1 MRGTDGVAAVG
12 AAQAA
17 EAGPTL
23 HWTARAGSVDEV
35 ERELGRI
42 WAAADL
48 EVQTP
53 DGPERRIAARS
64 SVLNL
69 VVVARRPE
77 LGVRA
82 AATVAGLTGRHPS
95 RTLILAAVDPDGP
108 SSLDARVE
116 AACRLPTPETFESC
130 TEVIHLALGGEAG
143 RHLAASV
150 APLLVHDLPVVV
162 WWPGDPPLGSD
173 QARDLLDLAD
183 RLVVDGSRWSGDGLA
198 RLAELARLTARGEPS
213 VFDFAVVRQ
222 ARWRE
227 AIAAVFDRSEFLPF
241 LRSIRAIDISYA
253 SRTDTPVG
261 TTNIVKPIYHVAWL
275 ASRLGMTVD
284 QPLTPVAAPGAPAGT
299 ATVAGSALPDLA
311 LARPIEGRGRTAVLR
326 AGRRSVEVGVHAVAS
341 AMPAGTTLRVDIAAE
356 RRRSALRARVS
367 AEAEGVRVRAG
378 IDDGPVFDRFY
389 MAPRATDVQLLMA
402 AIESGGHDPVTDD
415 AIRLAGALIGPAV
428 T

>member
-1 MRGTDGVAAVG
+1 MGEADGAVASG
-12 AAQAA
+12 AARAA
-17 EAGPTL
+17 DAGPL
-23 HWTARAGSVDEV
+23 LRWTARAGSVDEV
-35 ERELGRI
+35 ERELTRI
-42 WAAADL
+42 WATADL

-162 WWPGDPPLGSD
+162 WWPGDPPLGSP

-183 RLVVDGSRWSGDGLA
+183 RLVVDGSRWSGDGLG
-198 RLAELARLTARGEPS
+198 RLGQLARLTARGEPA

-227 AIAAVFDRSEFLPF
+227 AIAAVFDRAEFLPF
-241 LRSIRAIDISYA
+241 LRSIRAIDVSYA
-253 SRTDTPVG
+253 SRPDTPVG
-261 TTNIVKPIYHVAWL
+261 TTNVVKPIYHLAWL
-275 ASRLGMTVD
+275 ASRLGLTVEE
-284 QPLTPVAAPGAPAGT
+284 PLTQVAPVGSAAGT
-299 ATVAGSALPDLA
+299 ALPDLA
-311 LARPIEGRGRTAVLR
+311 PGRPIEGRGRTAVLR
-326 AGRRSVEVGVHAVAS
+326 AGRRSVDVGIHAVAS
-341 AMPAGTTLRVDIAAE
+341 TMPSGTTLRVDIAAE
-356 RRRSALRARVS
+356 RRTSVLRAQVS

-378 IDDGPVFDRFY
+378 IDDGPLFDRLY

-402 AIESGGHDPVTDD
+402 AIESGGHDRVTDD
-415 AIRLAGALIGPAV
+415 ALRLAGVLVGAG
-428 T
+428 